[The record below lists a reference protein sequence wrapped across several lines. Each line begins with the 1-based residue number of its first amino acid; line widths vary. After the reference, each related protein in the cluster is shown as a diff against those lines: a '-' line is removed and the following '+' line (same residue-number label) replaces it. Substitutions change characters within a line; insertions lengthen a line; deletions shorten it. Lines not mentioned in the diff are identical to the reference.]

1 MSGNNFSWEISPA
14 DSPWRQGRTEVR
26 IKSLKR
32 LLTIAV
38 SSAKLSPVELQTVLF
53 EAANLANER
62 PLGVMKLP
70 NTDGSFTVLTPNNLL
85 MGRSL
90 AKVPDD
96 IHIGDKLKKSER
108 YKLIQQVTADFW
120 DRWATEVTPQFLLR
134 QKWHEDG
141 RDLKRGDVVLIH
153 DSSAIKGRYIMGVVE
168 EVVVGKDDRV
178 RSCSVA
184 YVIPSE
190 FDSGHNYS
198 RGRRIVVKRSI
209 QRLTLLLPVE
219 DQEGPLEVFGN
230 VLRSHSDVNAGN

>member
-1 MSGNNFSWEISPA
+1 M
-14 DSPWRQGRTEVR
+14 
-26 IKSLKR
+26 
-32 LLTIAV
+32 
-38 SSAKLSPVELQTVLF
+38 
-53 EAANLANER
+53 
-62 PLGVMKLP
+62 
-70 NTDGSFTVLTPNNLL
+70 
-85 MGRSL
+85 
-90 AKVPDD
+90 
-96 IHIGDKLKKSER
+96 
-108 YKLIQQVTADFW
+108 IQQVTADFW

-230 VLRSHSDVNAGN
+230 VLRSHSDDNAGN